1 MVSPTFRLGLPTSI
15 NIITTIPT
23 DRTTTQPDLDNSLS
37 GHSPLCQVDNWTNL
51 DELHSSRVS
60 VHSLHLLVGRHM
72 KQWCLPD
79 MKGLTIL
86 TLFRSYASTLGAV
99 TSQLSCNPDGFSIPK
114 LHRVGPLTRKLQGLR
129 NDQPLSPLWG
139 HACTSLQMPTL
150 FLIKSASRV
159 LHIK

>member
-99 TSQLSCNPDGFSIPK
+99 TSQLSCNPDPF
-114 LHRVGPLTRKLQGLR
+114 HRVGPVGSGCGGSPKMAPWTAAKSYDFHLTSSYTWK
-129 NDQPLSPLWG
+129 
-139 HACTSLQMPTL
+139 
-150 FLIKSASRV
+150 
-159 LHIK
+159 